1 MNFVL
6 MFGRHEWALA
16 LVDLLGTL
24 IRTRIGTLIRA
35 LNFLNTEYS
44 DYTDRTLALVALLET
59 LIRTRIGTLI
69 RTLIFLNTEYSDYTD
84 RTLAR

>member
-16 LVDLLGTL
+16 LFALPETL
-24 IRTRIGTLIRA
+24 IGKLFFFDHGILGLHGRA
-35 LNFLNTEYS
+35 
-44 DYTDRTLALVALLET
+44 LALVALLET

-69 RTLIFLNTEYSDYTD
+69 RTLIFFEHGILELHG
-84 RTLAR
+84 RALALGLLFTLFG